1 MPLNVWATAKMFDN
15 NNQEILE
22 KKWETTI
29 VQALKYLPLEL
40 RNVIQTSLIKGWN
53 TYWYL

>member
-40 RNVIQTSLIKGWN
+40 RNVIHTSLIKGWN